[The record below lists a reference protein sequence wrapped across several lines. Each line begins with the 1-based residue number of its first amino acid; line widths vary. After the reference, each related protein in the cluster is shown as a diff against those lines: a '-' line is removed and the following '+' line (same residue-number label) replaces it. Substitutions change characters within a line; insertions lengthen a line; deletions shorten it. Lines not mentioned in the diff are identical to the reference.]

1 MERGWEAATMAI
13 ILEPPALDHVDIR
26 TDTLG
31 DDGLPRAGLKLN
43 HLRMIVAI
51 EDSGQIS
58 AAAEALNISQP
69 AASRMLA
76 EMESIL
82 KTPLYERVARG
93 VALTAFGEALAR
105 RARKIMLEL
114 REASREIGE
123 LKSGKGGSVFIGA
136 VTAPAMSLVVPAIKE
151 VRTAF
156 PGIEVNIQVE
166 TSNVLARELL
176 AARHDFIIG
185 RIPDDLNPR
194 LFEVQE
200 IGVERACLIVR
211 SGHPLL
217 KKATATLADLPLAD
231 LPLYDWVF
239 QPPGTLLRRTIEDL
253 FLAHSVPLPEN
264 IVNTSSLLLTCAIV
278 CQTDAIAPI
287 AIDVAQFLATQQ
299 SKAADVRILPIDF
312 EINVRPYSLITARER
327 ALPPSARLLYDLVL
341 AESRRSSVN

>member
-13 ILEPPALDHVDIR
+13 NLEPLGLDHVDIR

-31 DDGLPRAGLKLN
+31 DDGLLRAGLKLN

-82 KTPLYERVARG
+82 RTPLYERVARG
-93 VALTAFGEALAR
+93 VVLTTFGEALAR

-114 REASREIGE
+114 REVSREIGE

-176 AARHDFIIG
+176 AARHDFIIS

-217 KKATATLADLPLAD
+217 KNPTTSLSDLPLF
-231 LPLYDWVF
+231 DWVF

-264 IVNTSSLLLTCAIV
+264 IVNTSSLLLTCAII
-278 CQTDAIAPI
+278 CQTNAIAPI

-299 SKAADVRILPIDF
+299 SKAADVRVLPIDF
-312 EINVRPYSLITARER
+312 EINVRPYSLITANER

-341 AESRRSSVN
+341 AESKRGGPA

>member
-1 MERGWEAATMAI
+1 MEFNSGHAALAN
-13 ILEPPALDHVDIR
+13 VDIQ
-26 TDTLG
+26 TDIFG
-31 DDGLPRAGLKLN
+31 DDGLLRAGLKLN

-69 AASRMLA
+69 AASRMLS
-76 EMESIL
+76 EMESIM
-82 KTPLYERVARG
+82 KTPLYERIARG
-93 VALTAFGEALAR
+93 VVLTTFGAALAR

-114 REASREIGE
+114 REANREIGE

-151 VRTAF
+151 VRGTY

-176 AARHDFIIG
+176 AARHDFIIS

-217 KKATATLADLPLAD
+217 QKDIASMADLPD
-231 LPLYDWVF
+231 YDWVF

-253 FLAHSVPLPEN
+253 FLTEGVRLPEN
-264 IVNTSSLLLTCAIV
+264 IVNTSSLLLTCAII

-299 SKAADVRILPIDF
+299 SRAADVRILPIDF
-312 EINVRPYSLITARER
+312 DINVRPYSLITAKER
-327 ALPPSARLLYDLVL
+327 ALPPSARLLYDMVL
-341 AESRRSSVN
+341 AESRKLG

>member
-1 MERGWEAATMAI
+1 MERSEEAATM
-13 ILEPPALDHVDIR
+13 EFNSGHVALANVDIH
-26 TDTLG
+26 TDIFG
-31 DDGLPRAGLKLN
+31 DDGLLRAGLKLN

-69 AASRMLA
+69 AASRMLS
-76 EMESIL
+76 EMESIM
-82 KTPLYERVARG
+82 KTPLYERIARG
-93 VALTAFGEALAR
+93 VALTTFGTALAR
-105 RARKIMLEL
+105 RARKILLEL
-114 REASREIGE
+114 REANREIGE
-123 LKSGKGGSVFIGA
+123 LKTGKGGSVFVGA

-151 VRTAF
+151 VRGTY

-176 AARHDFIIG
+176 AARHDFIIS

-217 KKATATLADLPLAD
+217 EKGVASMVDLPG
-231 LPLYDWVF
+231 YDWVF

-253 FLAHSVPLPEN
+253 FLTEGVRLPEN
-264 IVNTSSLLLTCAIV
+264 IVNTSSLLLTCAII

-312 EINVRPYSLITARER
+312 DINVRPYSLITARER
-327 ALPPSARLLYDLVL
+327 EMPPSARLLYDMVL
-341 AESRRSSVN
+341 AESRKLG